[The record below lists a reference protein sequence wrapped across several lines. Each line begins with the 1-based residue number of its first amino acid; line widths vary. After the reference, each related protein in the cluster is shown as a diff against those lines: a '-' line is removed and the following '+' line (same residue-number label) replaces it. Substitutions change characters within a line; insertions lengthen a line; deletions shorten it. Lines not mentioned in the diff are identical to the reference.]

1 MNNVIFMKNIKQDT
15 ELQFFLHYF
24 LTSYLWRFIHN
35 ITTHISQKMVKKRTT
50 WFYDDICNNNRY
62 YHNTVDEKYI
72 SFNRNAEYSRLVA
85 KMPRIRSQN
94 DGGLIEPRPKKEK
107 IGTSRV
113 RLFFINISFFFF
125 LNHLVI
131 FSLFLV
137 LFWYCLTL
145 SQEQGEGNPRE
156 RWLPSDG
163 MRVRDRDSYLC
174 L

>member
-1 MNNVIFMKNIKQDT
+1 MKNIKQDT

-62 YHNTVDEKYI
+62 YHNTVDDKYI

-125 LNHLVI
+125 FKPSCYF
-131 FSLFLV
+131 FSFSRIILILFN
-137 LFWYCLTL
+137 FIPGTGRGEPKRTLT
-145 SQEQGEGNPRE
+145 SE
-156 RWLPSDG
+156 RWHESE
-163 MRVRDRDSYLC
+163 R
-174 L
+174 